1 MKKLSII
8 IIIFVALI
16 SCNNETTQHKLEE
29 IKTLQT
35 QVDSTKKVFNTL
47 DFEKIA
53 EMKAYAKQ
61 QLDFLDKHNKDT
73 TRANA
78 KYIDVYYAN
87 FKLTRKFVKGYE
99 RLESEIDFSTSQ
111 LTHLYN
117 DVENGFANDS
127 NYVKH
132 FKDEK
137 TAVFKIV
144 NTCATLVDWQ
154 MRSTKRYNGM
164 VQPIDSII
172 TELKK
177 QGFR

>member
-8 IIIFVALI
+8 IIIFVALA
-16 SCNNETTQHKLEE
+16 SCKSETTQQKLQE
-29 IKTLQT
+29 IKTLQV

-47 DFEKIA
+47 DIDKMS
-53 EMKAYAKQ
+53 EMKTYAEQ
-61 QLDFLDKHNKDT
+61 QLDFLEKHNKDT

-78 KYIDVYYAN
+78 EYIDVYYGN
-87 FKLTRKFVKGYE
+87 FKLIRKFVKGYG

-117 DVENGFANDS
+117 DVDNGFTNDS
-127 NYVKH
+127 SYVKH
-132 FKDEK
+132 LKDEK

-154 MRSTKRYNGM
+154 ERGTKRYSGM

-172 TELKK
+172 TELKR